1 MASFG
6 SSVINKSGKKFAP
19 KARRR
24 AGAAAASEQTSA
36 TSSADQTPASTPAA
50 VESAQSDSHD
60 VLPTPPATQ
69 AAAQS
74 EHHDDKS
81 TKPVNEAPA
90 QSKRPATESEPP
102 DAQPSAE
109 IASAESTSSSTPES
123 TPTQSHD
130 TSDAAPS
137 NTTSSTDRAVAVE
150 NAKTAA
156 LPPNIPDIASQLSG
170 EYTEAVSDDSQR
182 SPKRRKIGMPK
193 MVGLGSLA
201 RSSAFGT
208 GSTTPSRGPEQGIL
222 TTAPTPQPTAPSN
235 NIFSPPDV
243 TSLRDPASRSPVK
256 EKALSQSKRGVPR
269 VTNKE
274 LIQSILGPRS
284 GATKPSIRSSATQQP
299 PDENQES
306 GPANSDT
313 PNSDRSLNQSTSQSD
328 APGDSQPTLS
338 EPPKVSKRG
347 PNPAAAKRRG
357 RKTTSQDDV
366 ETVEEQRCGTQAIQ
380 EVENSTSE
388 ATPAPLAKKPRKPR
402 KDTGKAKR
410 TEKSAEE
417 ESGNGAAAPVPR
429 PKRQRKRPTVQ
440 VTRAEVNSNTEGN
453 ELTAGAW
460 VQNENNADSGD
471 LEPTWRFELKN
482 HLVRDKEEPE
492 NPEKTRINAASMPMS
507 VLTKDISEV
516 GKLSHREEALSKI
529 DWDEEKRK
537 RIEERERIALG
548 EEEIN
553 TQAEREEAMRKIQE
567 AANEAESGSANPRM
581 RVVNGRLVLDSG
593 STQVDR
599 HARALEDESELQ
611 EIEENELTTRV
622 NSMSWIKSNRK
633 DPRERTTWGPIRAD
647 RWTDEMTDQFY
658 EALKMFGTD
667 FFIISKMF
675 PGKTRANVKRKFV
688 KEERLNPDRVKRA
701 LIGEVVPMNFET
713 FKEKSGKGEEFF
725 RDPEELRREMA
736 EEEARQK
743 VEIEE
748 AAARHAE
755 QMRQRALAEG
765 QNGEGDAD
773 GGKKKK
779 KRDKKKAQAP
789 IGGDDIEVVALEGDE
804 LDYR

>member
-19 KARRR
+19 KKTVVRRR
-24 AGAAAASEQTSA
+24 PGAAAASEPTSA
-36 TSSADQTPASTPAA
+36 SSSADHTPASTPAA
-50 VESAQSDSHD
+50 IDSAQSDSQH

-69 AAAQS
+69 AASQS
-74 EHHDDKS
+74 EDQDIRPS
-81 TKPVNEAPA
+81 NPVNETSA
-90 QSKRPATESEPP
+90 QSKRPATHSEP
-102 DAQPSAE
+102 AATQPSGKT
-109 IASAESTSSSTPES
+109 ASAESISSSIPQ
-123 TPTQSHD
+123 PTQTQSLE
-130 TSDAAPS
+130 TSDDVPS
-137 NTTSSTDRAVAVE
+137 TTTSSTNPVAAVDD
-150 NAKTAA
+150 TASHA
-156 LPPNIPDIASQLSG
+156 LTTVIPDIAPQPPG
-170 EYTEAVSDDSQR
+170 EYTETVNDEAQR
-182 SPKRRKIGMPK
+182 SPKRRKIGMPR
-193 MVGLGSLA
+193 MVGLGSLT

-208 GSTTPSRGPEQGIL
+208 EV
-222 TTAPTPQPTAPSN
+222 TASSN
-235 NIFSPPDV
+235 NLFSPPDV
-243 TSLRDPASRSPVK
+243 QSLRDPASRSPVK
-256 EKALSQSKRGVPR
+256 EKAQAQPRRGLPR
-269 VTNKE
+269 GTNKE
-274 LIQSILGPRS
+274 LIQSILGPHS
-284 GATKPSIRSSATQQP
+284 GITKPSVRSSVIQRSPA
-299 PDENQES
+299 ENQES
-306 GPANSDT
+306 GLVDSVTPISDQSQ
-313 PNSDRSLNQSTSQSD
+313 NLSTSQSD
-328 APGDSQPTLS
+328 VPGDNQPTHL
-338 EPPKVSKRG
+338 EPTKVSKRG

-357 RKTTSQDDV
+357 RKVLSQEVD
-366 ETVEEQRCGTQAIQ
+366 ETFEEHRSGAEATQ
-380 EVENSTSE
+380 EVENSASE
-388 ATPAPLAKKPRKPR
+388 ATPAPSTKKPRKPR
-402 KDTGKAKR
+402 KGTSKAKPSDKS
-410 TEKSAEE
+410 TEG
-417 ESGNGAAAPVPR
+417 ESGDGVAAPVSR
-429 PKRQRKRPTVQ
+429 PTRQRKRRTAQ
-440 VTRAEVNSNTEGN
+440 VTGAKVRSIAEGH

-460 VQNENNADSGD
+460 VQNENNLNSGD
-471 LEPTWRFELKN
+471 LMPTWRFEIQN
-482 HLVRDKEEPE
+482 HLVHDKEEPN
-492 NPEKTRINAASMPMS
+492 NPEKTRINPASMPMS
-507 VLTKDISEV
+507 VLTKDLLEV
-516 GKLSHREEALSKI
+516 GKASQREEALSKI

-567 AANEAESGSANPRM
+567 AANEADSGSANPRM
-581 RVVNGRLVLDSG
+581 RIVNGRLVLDSN
-593 STQVDR
+593 STEVDR
-599 HARALEDESELQ
+599 HARAHEDESELQ

-713 FKEKSGKGEEFF
+713 FKEKSGKSEEYF

-736 EEEARQK
+736 EEEERQK

-779 KRDKKKAQAP
+779 KREKKKAQAP

-804 LDYR
+804 LDHR